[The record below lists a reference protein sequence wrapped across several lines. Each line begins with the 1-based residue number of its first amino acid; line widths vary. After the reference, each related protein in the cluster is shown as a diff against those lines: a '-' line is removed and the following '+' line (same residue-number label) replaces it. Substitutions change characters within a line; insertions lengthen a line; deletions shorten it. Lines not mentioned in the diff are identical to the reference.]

1 MDKKEIKSFAEAR
14 QNYRKPDIEVFEVAH
29 RGALLDASGPDLG
42 DGGTW

>member
-1 MDKKEIKSFAEAR
+1 MNQEIKPAAKAR